1 MQYPLEIL
9 NLAEFKST
17 IIRYN
22 VQFCFVPSKSN
33 VWGNKATRPR
43 RLAIIHYCLWWTKL
57 CVRGTSAYYP

>member
-33 VWGNKATRPR
+33 VWGKKIGPR
-43 RLAIIHYCLWWTKL
+43 RRNWAFVGPLHIIH
-57 CVRGTSAYYP
+57 RQ